1 MLNNAINKNMKQ
13 ITNNIMMIEPV
24 LFNFN
29 AQTALDNHYQS
40 DISIL
45 SEKQIQNKAL
55 IEFNNFV
62 SALKAKF
69 INTIVVKDSINPHTP
84 DSIFPNNWVSFHAN
98 GSICLYPML
107 AKNRRLERREDI
119 ISLIKNSFSVSEIV
133 NYSHYENTNLFL
145 EGTGSMILD
154 RENKICYAAQSKRT
168 DPNILKEFCEKLKYK
183 SVVFNAYQDVG
194 AKRLPIYHTNVMMS
208 IADEYVIICLE
219 SIDDSVERSLVISS
233 IKSSNKK
240 IIEISESQVNS
251 FAGNMLQVMG
261 DKPYLVM
268 SNSAYLC
275 LSSDQIALIE
285 SFNEIIHVDLSTIES
300 YGGGSAR
307 CMMAEIFLPLKK

>member
-1 MLNNAINKNMKQ
+1 MKQ

-107 AKNRRLERREDI
+107 AKKQKAREKRR
-119 ISLIKNSFSVSEIV
+119 
-133 NYSHYENTNLFL
+133 Y
-145 EGTGSMILD
+145 
-154 RENKICYAAQSKRT
+154 NK
-168 DPNILKEFCEKLKYK
+168 L
-183 SVVFNAYQDVG
+183 
-194 AKRLPIYHTNVMMS
+194 
-208 IADEYVIICLE
+208 
-219 SIDDSVERSLVISS
+219 
-233 IKSSNKK
+233 NKK
-240 IIEISESQVNS
+240 Q
-251 FAGNMLQVMG
+251 FF
-261 DKPYLVM
+261 
-268 SNSAYLC
+268 C
-275 LSSDQIALIE
+275 L
-285 SFNEIIHVDLSTIES
+285 
-300 YGGGSAR
+300 
-307 CMMAEIFLPLKK
+307 